1 VLASRRQPAARQL
14 PDVDR
19 PVLAMAGEP
28 TTARPVRLIA
38 VATAVA
44 IAALIAVTTALAEGT
59 AAGLAGDASV
69 DLPTASELV
78 PPPTSGSPG
87 AASDG
92 PDGAADAPVW
102 CDRCERWRLT
112 FEGSITS
119 TAVTDRVLVVGTT
132 SGRVRS
138 IDADTGRL
146 RWTTQVGARPVH
158 ALPVNELVVV
168 GSQEGRLVGLE
179 RASGAPRWDVAIDG
193 PGLTARA
200 VVGDAD
206 GVLVF
211 TGPPTAREI
220 VAVEARTGAI
230 RWRRELDR
238 RWTAVGQGV
247 VATIGDRLE
256 RWLPASGEPAWSY
269 TLADGEEL
277 VGRAEGRVVTRSA
290 EGTRWLDADSGAVVL
305 DVSPG
310 VTWWASAPDGTL
322 VLADTTDDAR
332 IIALDPD
339 GATRWETDLPGPA
352 SPGGCCVEV
361 VPTPDGRILAVDRR
375 VPGRAVLLDA
385 ASGDVLDERPGLATQ
400 DPDLL
405 LTAATGDLGIQQG
418 AGEVRGVSLRTGA
431 LRWRFPDAS
440 VVVSIDPLVVSG
452 RHGVAGPDPVWLDD
466 AAEDAAA
473 RAPGSGVLGGTT
485 RL

>member
-1 VLASRRQPAARQL
+1 VS
-14 PDVDR
+14 
-19 PVLAMAGEP
+19 G
-28 TTARPVRLIA
+28 
-38 VATAVA
+38 AVA
-44 IAALIAVTTALAEGT
+44 IAALMAMNTALAEGT
-59 AAGLAGDASV
+59 VARSHGDGTV
-69 DLPTASELV
+69 DLPTSSELA
-78 PPPTSGSPG
+78 PPPSGPTGTEPESSEDLL
-87 AASDG
+87 ADHEAG
-92 PDGAADAPVW
+92 PAW
-102 CDRCERWRLT
+102 CDGCERWRVT

-119 TAVTDRVLVVGTT
+119 TAVDDRVLVVGTT

-158 ALPVNELVVV
+158 ALPVDELVVV

-179 RASGAPRWDVAIDG
+179 RTSGAPRWDVAIDG

-200 VVGDAD
+200 VTGDAD

-220 VAVEARTGAI
+220 VAVAAESGVI
-230 RWRRELDR
+230 DWRRELDS
-238 RWTAVGQGV
+238 RWTAVSQGV

-256 RWLPASGEPAWSY
+256 RWLPESDEPVWTY
-269 TLADGEEL
+269 PLADGEEL

-290 EGTRWLDADSGAVVL
+290 DGTRWLDADSGALVFEA
-305 DVSPG
+305 SPG
-310 VTWWASAPDGTL
+310 VTWWASASDGTL

-332 IIALDPD
+332 IIALDLD
-339 GATRWETDLPGPA
+339 GTMRWQTDLPGPA
-352 SPGGCCVEV
+352 APGGCCVEV
-361 VPTPDGRILAVDRR
+361 VPTPDDRILVVDRR

-385 ASGDVLDERPGLATQ
+385 ATGELLDDRPGQAALE
-400 DPDLL
+400 PDLL
-405 LTAATGDLGIQQG
+405 LTGATGDLGVQQG
-418 AGEVRGVSLRTGA
+418 AGEVRGVSLTTGA

-440 VVVSIDPLVVSG
+440 VVVSIDPLVISG

-466 AAEDAAA
+466 AAADAEA
-473 RAPGSGVLGGTT
+473 RAPVRGALGGAT